1 MGLFWSCEEER
12 AAMRLLPKNH
22 GMGWAAYALLG
33 YLGFFLIDPIMD
45 RAGAATWAW
54 TGLGMLLFLVMY
66 FALYWVC
73 GWKTVALSVGVMLL
87 GVAYLPFNSGASC
100 FFIYAASFFAFE
112 EKATTAFQYIAG
124 VVAVLAVELYLL
136 RSPHIAW
143 FVDIGLLLV
152 VGTLNVHF
160 SQRARAQKKLL
171 RAQEEIEHLAKIA
184 ERERIARDLHDVLGH
199 TLSVIV
205 LKSELAS
212 KLAER
217 DPARAKAEMTD
228 VEQTARAALAE
239 VRQAI
244 GGYRSNG
251 LVAELA
257 QARATLETAGITV
270 ECDQALVSLPATQE
284 SVLALAVREAV
295 TNVVRH
301 AHAARCRLELKTADG
316 VCRLS
321 IQDDGRGGFQPEGNG
336 LAGMRERV
344 EALGGTLRRETQGGT
359 RLHITLPLLDPL
371 KDPVHNPVHDPL
383 QGGLHGS
390 LHGPLPEA
398 KPA

>member
-1 MGLFWSCEEER
+1 
-12 AAMRLLPKNH
+12 MRLVPKDN
-22 GMGWAAYALLG
+22 GMGWATYALLG

-45 RAGAATWAW
+45 HASAATWAW
-54 TGLGMLLFLVMY
+54 TAMGMLVFLTLY
-66 FALYWVC
+66 FRLYWVC
-73 GWKTVALSVGVMLL
+73 GWRTIAISCGVAAL
-87 GVAYLPFNSGASC
+87 GVAYLPSNGGASC
-100 FFIYAASFFAFE
+100 FFIYAASFLSFE
-112 EKATTAFQYIAG
+112 EKASTSFKYIAG
-124 VVAVLAVELYLL
+124 VAGLLALELLLL
-136 RSPHIAW
+136 RKPAVSW
-143 FVDIGLLLV
+143 FVDIGLTV
-152 VGTLNVHF
+152 MVGVLNVYF
-160 SQRARAQKKLL
+160 SQRGRAQKRLI

-212 KLAER
+212 KLVER
-217 DPARAKAEMTD
+217 DPTRAKAEMAD
-228 VEQTARAALAE
+228 VEQTARQALAE

-251 LVAELA
+251 LAAELA

-270 ECDQALVSLPATQE
+270 ECDQTPVSLQATQE

-301 AHAARCRLELKTADG
+301 AEAARCRLELKAGDG

-321 IQDDGRGGFQPEGNG
+321 IQDDGRGGSQQEGNG

-344 EALGGTLRRETQGGT
+344 EALGGTLRRETRGGT
-359 RLHITLPLLDPL
+359 RLHITLPLETGAA
-371 KDPVHNPVHDPL
+371 NI
-383 QGGLHGS
+383 
-390 LHGPLPEA
+390 
-398 KPA
+398 